1 MGSCW
6 SCLDKDTISENHPT
20 KFKVT
25 NVDDDG
31 NELGSGI
38 MELTSSELILHT
50 RKRDAV
56 RWPYLCLRRYGYD
69 SNLFSFESG
78 RRCQTG
84 QGIFAFKC
92 ARAEEIFN
100 LLQEIMQCNSIN
112 VVEEPMMISRNPHP
126 TEIDLPRTP
135 QTPTTPS
142 FTVPG
147 FPNGFPCYPSMG
159 DGSSHP
165 STRHPSIGSARLSSV
180 GEESTHPLIGG
191 DDQIHTY
198 VNTSNVDEER
208 KQRTCVHGLSEP
220 RPSVSDMMHGHANH
234 CPALEERS
242 PQVLLQPGEVKFV
255 LGPTP
260 VQRRII
266 ELERMDRHRELAEY
280 NAAVA
285 YQERDPFQD
294 GCDQNAMC
302 SSMNKMTYENVN
314 GLPVSSGSGLRRGRL
329 KMCGDGQNHNNC
341 AHRKTAML
349 NYENLPSLPPLW
361 ESQTQR
367 QEEEDWSDSGSP
379 PQNGYH
385 NNLDPL
391 RNYVNTENV
400 TIQPGLHKVDFSRQ
414 RECTPNVF
422 SFDFR
427 CPCPEQRQLNYIQVE
442 LEGAS
447 DSDVPQTPRM
457 PSTPVPPTPTRRTEF
472 YAVIDIKKTAAM
484 SSLQKALPRDDGTA
498 RKTRHNSTDLPFSSF
513 VGTHC

>member
-38 MELTSSELILHT
+38 MELTNSELILHT

-126 TEIDLPRTP
+126 TELDLPRTP
-135 QTPTTPS
+135 QTPTTPG

-147 FPNGFPCYPSMG
+147 FANGFPCYPPMG

-180 GEESTHPLIGG
+180 GEESTHPLIVGG

-208 KQRTCVHGLSEP
+208 KRRSCVHGLPES
-220 RPSVSDMMHGHANH
+220 RPSVSDMMQSHANH
-234 CPALEERS
+234 CSAMEDRS
-242 PQVLLQPGEVKFV
+242 PQVLLQPG
-255 LGPTP
+255 
-260 VQRRII
+260 
-266 ELERMDRHRELAEY
+266 
-280 NAAVA
+280 
-285 YQERDPFQD
+285 
-294 GCDQNAMC
+294 
-302 SSMNKMTYENVN
+302 
-314 GLPVSSGSGLRRGRL
+314 LRRGRL
-329 KMCGDGQNHNNC
+329 KMGGDIQNLNNC

-349 NYENLPSLPPLW
+349 NYENLPSLPPVW

-367 QEEEDWSDSGSP
+367 REEEDWSDSGTP

-385 NNLDPL
+385 SNLDPL

-400 TIQPGLHKVDFSRQ
+400 TIQPGLHKVDFTR
-414 RECTPNVF
+414 RRDCTPNVF
-422 SFDFR
+422 SFDFKR
-427 CPCPEQRQLNYIQVE
+427 PCPEQRQLNYIQVE

-447 DSDVPQTPRM
+447 DSDNPQTPKM

-484 SSLQKALPRDDGTA
+484 SSLQKALPRDDGTS